1 MKHQLL
7 EYYGLIVYQE
17 YVKEFD
23 WQEKHFYQYL
33 IHLEDCEGTF
43 LINRADDLEQALL
56 GGKIQFNLNED
67 GNQITKYKIAG
78 YEESKLKIK
87 KRIKNK

>member
-7 EYYGLIVYQE
+7 EYYGIIVYQE

-33 IHLEDCEGTF
+33 IQLEDCKGTF
-43 LINRADDLEQALL
+43 LINRANDLEQALL

-67 GNQITKYKIAG
+67 GNQITRYKIAG
-78 YEESKLKIK
+78 YETPKLKIK
-87 KRIKNK
+87 QKNK